1 MTGISKRLKHC
12 FLFLLDNGEKIE
24 ASENHPFLINNEIK
38 NSSQL
43 KVGDELLTING
54 PAKVIEIKNLGNKY
68 CYDLLNVQDVNQYWT
83 NNILSHNSFL
93 SSVTTLIKG
102 PVIEQFKSLF
112 NDENSDKL
120 KAEYKIQLHKDFPC
134 TKINMYMPPQANRA
148 YIIGA
153 DPSTGSDS
161 DYQAMTVWDIT
172 DTFNIELVASFYEN
186 DVPPKFFAY
195 ILAKVATLYNKA
207 YIAIENN
214 GVSFATLEYLYREF
228 EYDNL
233 IHMGGNPKTS
243 IGIVSSNERKFDA
256 CLNLK
261 TIAEDKLRNIF
272 IYDGRI
278 IAEME
283 KFEKRS
289 RLGKAPTYAASQ
301 GHDDLM
307 MSMIWALYIIKPEFI
322 ENYYNVNKFGI
333 DKLGN
338 QIPLFVTSTETLT
351 ADDKQFLYDLDIN
364 FKNSSNN
371 YEIELNQLEQEIAS
385 SQENL
390 MQHFIEET
398 NVIND
403 NDFNYDSDADKD
415 SDNDFHFAGF
425 TT

>member
-1 MTGISKRLKHC
+1 
-12 FLFLLDNGEKIE
+12 
-24 ASENHPFLINNEIK
+24 
-38 NSSQL
+38 
-43 KVGDELLTING
+43 
-54 PAKVIEIKNLGNKY
+54 
-68 CYDLLNVQDVNQYWT
+68 
-83 NNILSHNSFL
+83 
-93 SSVTTLIKG
+93 
-102 PVIEQFKSLF
+102 
-112 NDENSDKL
+112 
-120 KAEYKIQLHKDFPC
+120 
-134 TKINMYMPPQANRA
+134 MPPQANRA

-195 ILAKVATLYNKA
+195 ILAKVATL
-207 YIAIENN
+207 
-214 GVSFATLEYLYREF
+214 EYLYREF
-228 EYDNL
+228 EYDNI

-243 IGIVSSNERKFDA
+243 IGIDSSNDRKFDA

-289 RLGKAPTYAASQ
+289 RMGKAPTYAASQ

-371 YEIELNQLEQEIAS
+371 YEIELNQLEREIAS

-403 NDFNYDSDADKD
+403 NDFNYDSDSDKDSDKD